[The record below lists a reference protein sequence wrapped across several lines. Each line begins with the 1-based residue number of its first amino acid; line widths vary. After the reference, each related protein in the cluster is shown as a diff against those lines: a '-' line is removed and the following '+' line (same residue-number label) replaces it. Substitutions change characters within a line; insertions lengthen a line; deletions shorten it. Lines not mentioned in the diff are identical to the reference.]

1 MELATIQMPKE
12 QAQAALEEYRAA
24 VRAAAEHDISDYE
37 TRASKRRAEL
47 EEADKQIVVG
57 YQALAK
63 GKQVISLRATM
74 LAGGEDDL
82 HRPRLAIGRADETAM
97 RLTRYANGRVDLDP
111 VTNWARGDNQPPWDH
126 AATSRR
132 FQFLGL
138 LPAIDIRGSVG
149 AEAILPHI
157 PPAIRPRT
165 LDRYFVLW
173 EADWQ
178 RLAPVDPALLRP
190 VGGDLYV
197 VVATW
202 DLTDLERAV
211 LNG

>member
-1 MELATIQMPKE
+1 MELATIQMPKAE
-12 QAQAALEEYRAA
+12 AEAALKEYRAA
-24 VRAAAEHDISDYE
+24 VREAGEREASDYE

-74 LAGGEDDL
+74 LAGGEDEL

-97 RLTRYANGRVDLDP
+97 RLTRYTNGRVDLDP
-111 VTNWARGDNQPPWDH
+111 VTSWQRGDNEPPWSVSQ
-126 AATSRR
+126 TNRR
-132 FQFLGL
+132 FAFLGL
-138 LPAIDIRGSVG
+138 LPEIDARNHVT
-149 AEAILPHI
+149 AEAIMPHI
-157 PPAIRPRT
+157 PPAIRPMT
-165 LDRYFVLW
+165 LDRYFILW

-178 RLAPVDPALLRP
+178 RKQPVDPALLRP

-202 DLTDLERAV
+202 DLTELERAV

>member
-1 MELATIQMPKE
+1 MELATIQMLKE
-12 QAQAALEEYRAA
+12 EAKAALEEYRAA
-24 VRAAAEHDISDYE
+24 IKEAANRDISEYE

-47 EEADKQIVVG
+47 EAADKQIVTG

-63 GKQVISLRATM
+63 GKQVISLHQT
-74 LAGGEDDL
+74 LVAGGEDEL

-97 RLTRYANGRVDLDP
+97 RLERYANGRVDFDP
-111 VTNWARGDNQPPWDH
+111 VINYGRGDNSLLGWTP
-126 AATSRR
+126 SNRR
-132 FQFLGL
+132 FHMLGL
-138 LPAIDIRGSVG
+138 LPAIEGLKHVT
-149 AEAILPHI
+149 AEAIMPHI
-157 PPAIRPRT
+157 PPAVRPMT
-165 LDRYFVLW
+165 LDRYFILW

-178 RLAPVDPALLRP
+178 HRVPVDPALLRP

>member
-1 MELATIQMPKE
+1 MELSTIQMPKE
-12 QAQAALEEYRAA
+12 QAKTALEEYRAA
-24 VRAAAEHDISDYE
+24 VREAAERDISNYE

-63 GKQVISLRATM
+63 GKQVISLRQTM
-74 LAGGEDDL
+74 LAGGEDEL

-97 RLTRYANGRVDLDP
+97 RLRRFANGRVDLEP
-111 VTNWARGDNQPPWDH
+111 VTSWARGDNSVPWGP
-126 AATSRR
+126 SNRK
-132 FQFLGL
+132 FSFLGL
-138 LPAIDIRGSVG
+138 LPAIAGGRDVT
-149 AEAILPHI
+149 AEAIMPHI
-157 PPAIRPRT
+157 PPAIRPIT
-165 LDRYFVLW
+165 LDRYFILW

-178 RLAPVDPALLRP
+178 RKQPVDPALLRP

-202 DLTDLERAV
+202 DLTPLERAV
-211 LNG
+211 LEA